1 MSILYIFDCDGVIL
15 DSNAIKSE
23 AFEYAVSKSELPGA
37 DWLVQYNRDNG
48 GMSRQ
53 IKFKHY
59 VEKFNLDYSILDDLL
74 EAFSYYTS
82 TRLCTCSVSSFFG
95 SDESLRI
102 ASSSCVVS
110 GGSEE
115 EITETF
121 KKRNLL
127 RFFERGIYG
136 NPVSKRSHLQYL
148 IDGNM
153 VSEHSVY
160 YGDSLLDYKI
170 CQALGIKFVFIA
182 GWSEFNGWEKFFS
195 DKDVPTYC
203 TLNQAFGMHDDI

>member
-15 DSNAIKSE
+15 DSNAIKSK
-23 AFEYAVSKSELPGA
+23 AFEYALSKLELPGA

-53 IKFKHY
+53 IKFEHY
-59 VEKFNLDYSILDDLL
+59 VEKFSLDHSIVDDLL
-74 EAFSYYTS
+74 NAFSYYTS
-82 TRLCTCSVSSFFG
+82 ARLSTCSVSSFFG

-115 EITETF
+115 EINDTF
-121 KKRNLL
+121 NKRNLL

-136 NPVSKRSHLQYL
+136 NPVSKTCHLQYL
-148 IDGNM
+148 IDANM
-153 VSEHSVY
+153 ISEKSVY
-160 YGDSLLDYKI
+160 FGDSLLDYEI
-170 CQALGIKFVFIA
+170 CHALGINFVFIS
-182 GWSEFNGWEKFFS
+182 GWSEFNGWKKFFS

-203 TLNQAFGMHDDI
+203 TLNQAFGLHDDS